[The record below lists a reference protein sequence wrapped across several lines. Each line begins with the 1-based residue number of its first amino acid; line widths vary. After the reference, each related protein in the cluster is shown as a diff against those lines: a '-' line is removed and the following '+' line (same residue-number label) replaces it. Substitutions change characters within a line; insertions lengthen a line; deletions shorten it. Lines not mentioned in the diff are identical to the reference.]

1 MKIEGGIVSSIFSK
15 RKISVVLCKLVKGK
29 KGEKEEEREEWREG
43 GREGG
48 RERVEYRQD
57 KRG

>member
-1 MKIEGGIVSSIFSK
+1 MKIEGGMVSSMFSK
-15 RKISVVLCKLVKGK
+15 RKISVVLCKLVKGR

-43 GREGG
+43 REEG
-48 RERVEYRQD
+48 RERVEYKQD